1 MVRKAL
7 ALLVGVAVLSVALGV
22 FGLLRPGLVDA
33 QTPSASRTIMPATV
47 APGGEVVVT
56 IDLSGSGFTDRLV
69 NEVLPEGF
77 TYKQNSTTPSGIRV
91 SPEFQTNN
99 TDVQEVFFTITTS
112 SITQFSYT
120 VIASSQADDY
130 MFSGE
135 FRYVDQSDEPLT
147 LDDGRRRHCGNGGG
161 WNDARVAGGDAR
173 GGRRFKDDRSGDGC
187 SRR

>member
-7 ALLVGVAVLSVALGV
+7 ALLVGVAVLSVALGI

-56 IDLSGSGFTDRLV
+56 IDLSGSGFSDRLV

-91 SPEFQTNN
+91 SPEFQ
-99 TDVQEVFFTITTS
+99 DKQPRCSGSFFHYHINKQYHG
-112 SITQFSYT
+112 IQLY
-120 VIASSQADDY
+120 
-130 MFSGE
+130 
-135 FRYVDQSDEPLT
+135 
-147 LDDGRRRHCGNGGG
+147 
-161 WNDARVAGGDAR
+161 GDCPQR
-173 GGRRFKDDRSGDGC
+173 GG
-187 SRR
+187 